1 LTVTNLARFFA
12 CVAFLALSLSAR
24 AEELVVTVA
33 PSQIAVSSSYS
44 GGTVVL
50 FGAVAQSNAVLP
62 RTYDVAVVVTGPRQN
77 VVTRRK
83 GRIVGVWVNQES
95 RTFYNVPSFLGVLAS
110 RQLDEIASAEI
121 LRRQGI
127 GLKNALFDA
136 GVQPDSND
144 PFLLNFIDI
153 RRQQGLF
160 DERAGGV
167 TFLSRTAFRTEIPLR
182 DNVPIGEYQ
191 VDLKLFHNGEMVGEA
206 LSTFSVVKIGVEDL
220 VVNSA
225 TNHSLLYGLTVVSM
239 AFFTGWFASIVF
251 RRD

>member
-1 LTVTNLARFFA
+1 LTNLARLFA
-12 CVAFLALSLSAR
+12 FVVFLALSWSAR
-24 AEELVVTVA
+24 SEELVVTVA
-33 PSQIAVSSSYS
+33 PSQVAVSSSYS

-62 RTYDVAVVVTGPRQN
+62 RTYDVAVVVSGPRQN

-83 GRIVGVWVNQES
+83 GRVIGIWVNQES

-110 RQLDEIASAEI
+110 RQLDEIASADV

-136 GVQPDSND
+136 GVAPNSND

-167 TFLSRTAFRTEIPLR
+167 TFLSRTAFRTEIPLP

-191 VDLKLFHNGEMVGEA
+191 VDLKLFSNGEMVGES

-225 TNHSLLYGLTVVSM
+225 TNHSLLYGLTVVSL

>member
-1 LTVTNLARFFA
+1 VTNLARFFA

>member
-1 LTVTNLARFFA
+1 LTNLARLFA
-12 CVAFLALSLSAR
+12 FVGFLALSLSAR

-167 TFLSRTAFRTEIPLR
+167 TFLSRTAFRTEIPLP

>member
-1 LTVTNLARFFA
+1 LTVTNLARFFV

>member
-1 LTVTNLARFFA
+1 MTNLARLFA
-12 CVAFLALSLSAR
+12 FVVFLALSWSAR
-24 AEELVVTVA
+24 SEELVVTVA
-33 PSQIAVSSSYS
+33 PSQVAVSSSYS

-62 RTYDVAVVVTGPRQN
+62 RTYDVAVVVSGPRQN

-83 GRIVGVWVNQES
+83 GRVIGIWVNQES

-110 RQLDEIASAEI
+110 RQLDEIASADV

-136 GVQPDSND
+136 GVAPNSND

-153 RRQQGLF
+153 RRQQSLF

-167 TFLSRTAFRTEIPLR
+167 TFLSRTAFRTEIPLP

-191 VDLKLFHNGEMVGEA
+191 VDLKLFSNGEMVGES

-225 TNHSLLYGLTVVSM
+225 TNHSLLYGLTVVSL